1 MKQYII
7 GSMLLSSILLASCSL
22 DETPRSKFSE
32 KEAFSTSKLVYVN
45 SVANVY
51 SSIGN
56 GLYGSDGG
64 SVHTFQEFSSDA
76 SMIPG
81 RQGDW
86 VDGGAWQNIFLH
98 NFESSVSKYNDVWNN
113 LYRVIGLANSSIDR
127 LNKYLGEHPEYAEYV
142 YELRALRAVYY
153 YYVMDLF
160 GQVPLVVSSEVS
172 ANEVN
177 QSNRSDVFKFVTSE
191 LAECIPHLSDSKS
204 QNEGEYYGRITKAVA
219 YMCMAK
225 CAINAPV
232 YTIDDTNPTSYS
244 AFVGTDKSGKATASE
259 EQGKTVSEMG
269 KNINITLDGE
279 TRNAWE
285 TAVYCADQIASLG
298 YRLQPSY
305 ADNFIVA
312 NQNSVENI
320 WTRPNDCVNYKIDD
334 YNIVRTLHYNH
345 GGAIG
350 YQGWNGACSSKQQM
364 LVYGYGTANPDP
376 RLKLNFYTDKD
387 YMEETGKAVEDGAVK
402 GKDLEYMPLA
412 VKVDF
417 TATDDPH
424 AMKCAGA
431 RMKKYEFDKS
441 TTQQYSFNNDLVIW
455 RYADALLLKAEA
467 EYRMGNKAE
476 ALTIVNEVRG
486 RVAAT
491 PRTELTLN
499 DILNERMLELAWEG
513 VRRQDQIRFCTFTEP
528 TADRFKGVTH
538 NASAGDYN
546 DDTQGYTMVYPIPY
560 AVLNLNKKLHQNPGY
575 TK

>member
-32 KEAFSTSKLVYVN
+32 EEAFSTPKLVYVN
-45 SVANVY
+45 TVANVY

-127 LNKYLGEHPEYAEYV
+127 LNKYLDEHPEYAEYV

-160 GQVPLVVSSEVS
+160 GQVPLVVSSQVS
-172 ANEVN
+172 ANEVE

-232 YTIDDTNPTSYS
+232 YTIDDTTPTSYS

-285 TAVYCADQIASLG
+285 TAAYCADQIASLG

-387 YMEETGKAVEDGAVK
+387 YMEETGKAVEDGATDK
-402 GKDLEYMPLA
+402 PLEYMPLA

-455 RYADALLLKAEA
+455 RYADVLLLKAEA

-499 DILNERMLELAWEG
+499 DILDERMLELAWEG

-560 AVLNLNKKLHQNPGY
+560 AVLNLNKKLDQNPGY

>member
-32 KEAFSTSKLVYVN
+32 EEAFSTPKLVYVN
-45 SVANVY
+45 TVANVY

-127 LNKYLGEHPEYAEYV
+127 LNRYLGEHPEYADYV

-172 ANEVN
+172 ANEVE

-232 YTIDDTNPTSYS
+232 YTIDDTTPTSYS

-320 WTRPNDCVNYKIDD
+320 WTRPNDCVNYKIED

-387 YMEETGKAVEDGAVK
+387 YMEETGKAVEDGATDK
-402 GKDLEYMPLA
+402 PLEYMPLA

-417 TATDDPH
+417 SAADDPH

-560 AVLNLNKKLHQNPGY
+560 AVLNLNKKLDQNPGY

>member
-32 KEAFSTSKLVYVN
+32 EEAFSTPKLVYVN
-45 SVANVY
+45 TVANVY

-127 LNKYLGEHPEYAEYV
+127 LNKYLGEHPEYADYV

-172 ANEVN
+172 ANEVE

-232 YTIDDTNPTSYS
+232 YTIDDTTPTSYS

-285 TAVYCADQIASLG
+285 TAAYCADQIASLG

-320 WTRPNDCVNYKIDD
+320 WTRPNDCVNYKIED

-387 YMEETGKAVEDGAVK
+387 YMEETGKAVEDGATDK
-402 GKDLEYMPLA
+402 PLEYMPLA

-417 TATDDPH
+417 SAADDPH

-467 EYRMGNKAE
+467 EYRMGNKAK

-499 DILNERMLELAWEG
+499 DILDERMLELAWEG

-560 AVLNLNKKLHQNPGY
+560 AVLNLNKKLDQNPGY

>member
-7 GSMLLSSILLASCSL
+7 GSMLLSSVLLAGCSL
-22 DETPRSKFSE
+22 DENPRSKFSE
-32 KEAFSTSKLVYVN
+32 EEAFSTSKLVYVN
-45 SVANVY
+45 TVANVY

-127 LNKYLGEHPEYAEYV
+127 LNKYLDEHPEYAEYV

-160 GQVPLVVSSEVS
+160 GQVPLVVSSQVS
-172 ANEVN
+172 ANEVA

-232 YTIDDTNPTSYS
+232 YTIDDTTPTSYS

-269 KNINITLDGE
+269 KNINITLDGK

-285 TAVYCADQIASLG
+285 TAAYCADQIASLG

-320 WTRPNDCVNYKIDD
+320 WTRPNDCVNYKIED

-387 YMEETGKAVEDGAVK
+387 YMEETGKAVEDGATDK
-402 GKDLEYMPLA
+402 PLEYMPLA

-417 TATDDPH
+417 TAADDPH
-424 AMKCAGA
+424 AMKCSGA

-499 DILNERMLELAWEG
+499 DILDERMLELAWEG

-560 AVLNLNKKLHQNPGY
+560 AVLNLNKKLGQNPGY

>member
-32 KEAFSTSKLVYVN
+32 EEAFSTPKLVYVN
-45 SVANVY
+45 TVANVY

-160 GQVPLVVSSEVS
+160 GQVPLVVSSQVS

-232 YTIDDTNPTSYS
+232 YTIDDTTPTSYS

-285 TAVYCADQIASLG
+285 TAAYCADQIASLG

-320 WTRPNDCVNYKIDD
+320 WTRPNDCVNYKIED

-387 YMEETGKAVEDGAVK
+387 YMEETGKAVEDGATDK
-402 GKDLEYMPLA
+402 PLEYMPLA

-417 TATDDPH
+417 SAADDPH

-499 DILNERMLELAWEG
+499 DILDERMLELAWEG
-513 VRRQDQIRFCTFTEP
+513 VRRPDQIRFCTFTEP

-538 NASAGDYN
+538 NASAGEYN

-560 AVLNLNKKLHQNPGY
+560 AVLNLNKKLDQNPGY

>member
-32 KEAFSTSKLVYVN
+32 EEAFSTPKLVYVN
-45 SVANVY
+45 TVANVY

-127 LNKYLGEHPEYAEYV
+127 LNKYLDEHPEYAEYV

-160 GQVPLVVSSEVS
+160 GQVPLVVSSQVS
-172 ANEVN
+172 ANEVA

-232 YTIDDTNPTSYS
+232 YTIDDTTPTSYS

-269 KNINITLDGE
+269 KNINITLDGK

-285 TAVYCADQIASLG
+285 TAAYCADQIASLG

-320 WTRPNDCVNYKIDD
+320 WTRPNDCVNYKIED

-387 YMEETGKAVEDGAVK
+387 YMEETGKAVEDGAT

-417 TATDDPH
+417 TAADDPH
-424 AMKCAGA
+424 AMKCSGA

-499 DILNERMLELAWEG
+499 DILDERMLELAWEG

>member
-32 KEAFSTSKLVYVN
+32 EEAFSTPKLVYVN
-45 SVANVY
+45 TVANVY

-127 LNKYLGEHPEYAEYV
+127 LNKYLGEHPEYADYV

-172 ANEVN
+172 ANEVE

-232 YTIDDTNPTSYS
+232 YTIDDTTPTSYS

-320 WTRPNDCVNYKIDD
+320 WTRPNDCVNYKIED

-387 YMEETGKAVEDGAVK
+387 YMEETGKAVEDGATDK
-402 GKDLEYMPLA
+402 PLEYMPLA

-417 TATDDPH
+417 TAADDPH
-424 AMKCAGA
+424 AMKCSGA

-476 ALTIVNEVRG
+476 ALTIVNEVRA

-499 DILNERMLELAWEG
+499 DILDERMLELAWEG

-560 AVLNLNKKLHQNPGY
+560 AVLNLNKKLNQNPGY

>member
-32 KEAFSTSKLVYVN
+32 EEAFSTPKLVYVN
-45 SVANVY
+45 TVANVY

-127 LNKYLGEHPEYAEYV
+127 LNKYLDEHPEYAEYV

-160 GQVPLVVSSEVS
+160 GQVPLVVSSQVS

-232 YTIDDTNPTSYS
+232 YTIDDTTPTSYS

-320 WTRPNDCVNYKIDD
+320 WTRPNDCVNYKIED

-387 YMEETGKAVEDGAVK
+387 YMEETGKAVEDGATDK
-402 GKDLEYMPLA
+402 PLEYMPLA

-424 AMKCAGA
+424 AMKCSGA

-499 DILNERMLELAWEG
+499 DILDERMLELAWEG

-560 AVLNLNKKLHQNPGY
+560 AVLNLNKKLGQNPGY

>member
-7 GSMLLSSILLASCSL
+7 GSMLLSTILLASCSL

-32 KEAFSTSKLVYVN
+32 EEAFSTPKLVYVN
-45 SVANVY
+45 TVANVY

-127 LNKYLGEHPEYAEYV
+127 LNKYLDEHPEYAEYV

-160 GQVPLVVSSEVS
+160 GQVPLVVSSQVS
-172 ANEVN
+172 ANEVA

-232 YTIDDTNPTSYS
+232 YTIDDTTPTSYS

-269 KNINITLDGE
+269 KNINITLDGK

-320 WTRPNDCVNYKIDD
+320 WTRPNDCVNYKIED

-387 YMEETGKAVEDGAVK
+387 YMEETGKAVEDGATDK
-402 GKDLEYMPLA
+402 PLEYMPLA

-417 TATDDPH
+417 TAADDPH
-424 AMKCAGA
+424 AMKCSGA

-499 DILNERMLELAWEG
+499 DILDERMLELAWEG

-560 AVLNLNKKLHQNPGY
+560 AVLNLNKKLGQNPGY

>member
-32 KEAFSTSKLVYVN
+32 EEAFSTPKLVYVN
-45 SVANVY
+45 TVANVY

-127 LNKYLGEHPEYAEYV
+127 LNKYLDEHPEYAEYV

-160 GQVPLVVSSEVS
+160 GQVPLVVSSQVS
-172 ANEVN
+172 ANEVA

-232 YTIDDTNPTSYS
+232 YTIDDTTPTSYS

-269 KNINITLDGE
+269 KNINITLDGK

-285 TAVYCADQIASLG
+285 TAAYCADQIASLG

-320 WTRPNDCVNYKIDD
+320 WTRPNDCVNYKIED

-387 YMEETGKAVEDGAVK
+387 YMEETGKPVEDGATDK
-402 GKDLEYMPLA
+402 PLEYMPMA

-417 TATDDPH
+417 TAADDPH
-424 AMKCAGA
+424 AMKCSGA

-499 DILNERMLELAWEG
+499 DILDERMLELAWEG

-560 AVLNLNKKLHQNPGY
+560 AVLNLNKKLGQNPGY

>member
-45 SVANVY
+45 TVANVY

-232 YTIDDTNPTSYS
+232 YTIDDTTPTSYS

-269 KNINITLDGE
+269 KNINITLDGK

-320 WTRPNDCVNYKIDD
+320 WTRPNDCVNYKIED

-387 YMEETGKAVEDGAVK
+387 YMEETGKAVEDGAT

-417 TATDDPH
+417 SAEDDHH

-528 TADRFKGVTH
+528 TADRFQGVTH

-560 AVLNLNKKLHQNPGY
+560 AVLNLNKKLGQNPGY

>member
-32 KEAFSTSKLVYVN
+32 EEAFSTPKLVYVN
-45 SVANVY
+45 TVANVY

-64 SVHTFQEFSSDA
+64 SIHTFQEFSSDA

-127 LNKYLGEHPEYAEYV
+127 LNKYLGEHPEYADYV

-160 GQVPLVVSSEVS
+160 GQVPLVVSSQVS
-172 ANEVN
+172 ANEVE

-232 YTIDDTNPTSYS
+232 YTIDDTTPTSYS
-244 AFVGTDKSGKATASE
+244 AFVGIDKSGKATASE

-320 WTRPNDCVNYKIDD
+320 WTRPNDCVNYKIED
-334 YNIVRTLHYNH
+334 YNVVRTLHYNH

-387 YMEETGKAVEDGAVK
+387 YMEETGKAVEDGATDK
-402 GKDLEYMPLA
+402 PLEYMPLA

-417 TATDDPH
+417 TAADDPH
-424 AMKCAGA
+424 AMKCSGA

-467 EYRMGNKAE
+467 EYRMGNKAK

-499 DILNERMLELAWEG
+499 DILDERMLELAWEG

-560 AVLNLNKKLHQNPGY
+560 AVLNLNKKLDQNPGY

>member
-32 KEAFSTSKLVYVN
+32 EEAFSTPKLVYVN
-45 SVANVY
+45 TVANVY

-232 YTIDDTNPTSYS
+232 YNIDDTNPTSYS

-387 YMEETGKAVEDGAVK
+387 YMEETGKAVEDGAT

-417 TATDDPH
+417 TAADDPH
-424 AMKCAGA
+424 AMKCSGA

-455 RYADALLLKAEA
+455 RYADVLLLKAEA

>member
-32 KEAFSTSKLVYVN
+32 EEAFSTPKLVYVN
-45 SVANVY
+45 TVANVY

-127 LNKYLGEHPEYAEYV
+127 LNKYLGEHPEYADYV

-172 ANEVN
+172 ANEVE

-232 YTIDDTNPTSYS
+232 YTIDDTTPTSYS
-244 AFVGTDKSGKATASE
+244 AFVGIDKSGKATASE
-259 EQGKTVSEMG
+259 EQGNAISEMG
-269 KNINITLDGE
+269 KKINITLDGE

-285 TAVYCADQIASLG
+285 TAAYCADQIASLG

-320 WTRPNDCVNYKIDD
+320 WTRPNDCVNYKIED

-387 YMEETGKAVEDGAVK
+387 YMEETGKAVEDGATDK
-402 GKDLEYMPLA
+402 PLEYMPLA

-417 TATDDPH
+417 SAADDPH

-467 EYRMGNKAE
+467 EYRMDNKAE
-476 ALTIVNEVRG
+476 ALTIVNEVRA

-499 DILNERMLELAWEG
+499 DILDERMLELAWEG

-560 AVLNLNKKLHQNPGY
+560 AVLNLNKKLDQNPGY

>member
-32 KEAFSTSKLVYVN
+32 EEAFSTPKLVYVN
-45 SVANVY
+45 TVANVY

-127 LNKYLGEHPEYAEYV
+127 LNKYLDEHPEYAEYV

-160 GQVPLVVSSEVS
+160 GQVPLVVSSQVS
-172 ANEVN
+172 ANEVA

-232 YTIDDTNPTSYS
+232 YTIDDTTPTSYS

-269 KNINITLDGE
+269 KNINITLDGK

-285 TAVYCADQIASLG
+285 TAAYCADQIASLG

-320 WTRPNDCVNYKIDD
+320 WTRPNDCVNYKIED

-387 YMEETGKAVEDGAVK
+387 YMEETGKAVEDGATDK
-402 GKDLEYMPLA
+402 PLEYMPLA

-417 TATDDPH
+417 TAADDPH
-424 AMKCAGA
+424 AMKCSGA

-499 DILNERMLELAWEG
+499 DILDERMLELAWEG

-560 AVLNLNKKLHQNPGY
+560 AVLNLNKKLGQNPGY

>member
-45 SVANVY
+45 TVANVY

-127 LNKYLGEHPEYAEYV
+127 LNKYLGEHPEYAGYV

-259 EQGKTVSEMG
+259 EQGNAISEMG
-269 KNINITLDGE
+269 KKINITLDGE

-320 WTRPNDCVNYKIDD
+320 WTRPNDCVNYKIED

-387 YMEETGKAVEDGAVK
+387 YMEETGKAVEDGAT

-417 TATDDPH
+417 SAEDDPH

-467 EYRMGNKAE
+467 EYRMGKKAE
-476 ALTIVNEVRG
+476 ALTIVNEVRA

-499 DILNERMLELAWEG
+499 DILDERMLELAWEG
-513 VRRQDQIRFCTFTEP
+513 VRRPDQIRFCTFTEP
-528 TADRFKGVTH
+528 TADRFNGVTH

>member
-32 KEAFSTSKLVYVN
+32 EEAFSTPKLVYVN
-45 SVANVY
+45 TVANVY

-127 LNKYLGEHPEYAEYV
+127 LNKYLGEHPEYADYV

-172 ANEVN
+172 ANEVE

-232 YTIDDTNPTSYS
+232 YTIDDTTPTSYS

-285 TAVYCADQIASLG
+285 TAAYCADQIASLG

-320 WTRPNDCVNYKIDD
+320 WTRPNDCVNYKIED

-387 YMEETGKAVEDGAVK
+387 YMEETGKAVEDGATDK
-402 GKDLEYMPLA
+402 PLEYMPLA

-476 ALTIVNEVRG
+476 ALTIVNEVRA

-499 DILNERMLELAWEG
+499 DILDERMLELAWEG
-513 VRRQDQIRFCTFTEP
+513 VRRPDQIRFCTFTEP

-560 AVLNLNKKLHQNPGY
+560 AVLNLNKKLDQNPGY

>member
-7 GSMLLSSILLASCSL
+7 GSMLLSSVLLAGCSL

-32 KEAFSTSKLVYVN
+32 EEAFSTPKLVYVN
-45 SVANVY
+45 TVANVY

-127 LNKYLGEHPEYAEYV
+127 LNKYLDEHPEYAEYV

-160 GQVPLVVSSEVS
+160 GQVPLVVSSQVS
-172 ANEVN
+172 ANEVA

-232 YTIDDTNPTSYS
+232 YTIDDTTPTSYS

-269 KNINITLDGE
+269 KNINITLDGK

-285 TAVYCADQIASLG
+285 TAAYCADQIASLG

-320 WTRPNDCVNYKIDD
+320 WTRPNDCVNYKIED

-387 YMEETGKAVEDGAVK
+387 YMEETGKAVEDGAT

-417 TATDDPH
+417 SAADDPH
-424 AMKCAGA
+424 AMKCSGA

-455 RYADALLLKAEA
+455 RYADALLMKAEA
-467 EYRMGNKAE
+467 EYRMGNKAD
-476 ALTIVNEVRG
+476 ALTIVNEVRA

-538 NASAGDYN
+538 VASAGDYN

-560 AVLNLNKKLHQNPGY
+560 AVLNLNKKLGQNPGY

>member
-22 DETPRSKFSE
+22 EETPRSKFSE
-32 KEAFSTSKLVYVN
+32 EEAFSTPKLVYVN
-45 SVANVY
+45 TVANVY

-387 YMEETGKAVEDGAVK
+387 YMEETGKAVEDGAT

-424 AMKCAGA
+424 AMKCSGA

-441 TTQQYSFNNDLVIW
+441 TTQQFSFNNDLVIW

-467 EYRMGNKAE
+467 EYRMDNKAE

-499 DILNERMLELAWEG
+499 DILDERMLELAWEG

-560 AVLNLNKKLHQNPGY
+560 AVLNLNKKLGQNPGY

>member
-32 KEAFSTSKLVYVN
+32 EEAFSTPKLVYVN
-45 SVANVY
+45 TVANVY

-127 LNKYLGEHPEYAEYV
+127 LNKYLDEHPEYAEYV

-160 GQVPLVVSSEVS
+160 GQVPLVVSSQVS
-172 ANEVN
+172 ANEVA

-232 YTIDDTNPTSYS
+232 YTIDNTTPTSYS

-269 KNINITLDGE
+269 KNINITLDGK

-285 TAVYCADQIASLG
+285 TAAYCADQIASLG

-320 WTRPNDCVNYKIDD
+320 WTRPNDCVNYKIED

-387 YMEETGKAVEDGAVK
+387 YMEETGKAVEDGATDK
-402 GKDLEYMPLA
+402 PLEYMPLA

-417 TATDDPH
+417 TAADDPH
-424 AMKCAGA
+424 AMKCSGA

-499 DILNERMLELAWEG
+499 DILDERMLELAWEG

-546 DDTQGYTMVYPIPY
+546 DDKQGYTMVYPIPY
-560 AVLNLNKKLHQNPGY
+560 AVLNLNKKLGQNPGY

>member
-32 KEAFSTSKLVYVN
+32 EEAFSTPKLVYVN
-45 SVANVY
+45 TVANVY

-127 LNKYLGEHPEYAEYV
+127 LNKYLDEHPEYAEYV

-160 GQVPLVVSSEVS
+160 GQVPLVVSSQVS
-172 ANEVN
+172 ANEVA

-232 YTIDDTNPTSYS
+232 YTIDDTTPTSYS

-269 KNINITLDGE
+269 KNINITLDGK

-285 TAVYCADQIASLG
+285 TAAYCADQIASLG

-320 WTRPNDCVNYKIDD
+320 WTRPNDCVNYKIED

-387 YMEETGKAVEDGAVK
+387 YMEETGKAVEDGAT

-417 TATDDPH
+417 SAADDPH
-424 AMKCAGA
+424 AMKCSGA

-455 RYADALLLKAEA
+455 RYADALLMKAEA
-467 EYRMGNKAE
+467 EYRMGNKAD
-476 ALTIVNEVRG
+476 ALTIVNEVRA

-538 NASAGDYN
+538 VASAGDYN

-560 AVLNLNKKLHQNPGY
+560 AVLNLNKKLGQNPGY

>member
-32 KEAFSTSKLVYVN
+32 EEAFSTPKLVYVN
-45 SVANVY
+45 TVANVY

-127 LNKYLGEHPEYAEYV
+127 LNKYLDEHPEYAEYV

-172 ANEVN
+172 ANEVE

-232 YTIDDTNPTSYS
+232 YTIDDTTPTSYS

-269 KNINITLDGE
+269 KNINITLDGK

-285 TAVYCADQIASLG
+285 TAAYCADQIASLG

-320 WTRPNDCVNYKIDD
+320 WTRPNDCVNYKIED

-387 YMEETGKAVEDGAVK
+387 YMEETGKAVEDGATDK
-402 GKDLEYMPLA
+402 PLEYMPLA

-417 TATDDPH
+417 TAADDPH
-424 AMKCAGA
+424 AMKCSGA

-499 DILNERMLELAWEG
+499 DILDERMLELAWEG

-560 AVLNLNKKLHQNPGY
+560 AVLNLNKKLGQNPGY

>member
-269 KNINITLDGE
+269 KNITITLDGE
-279 TRNAWE
+279 TRNAWK

-387 YMEETGKAVEDGAVK
+387 YMEETGKAVEDGAT

-467 EYRMGNKAE
+467 EYRMGNVAE

-499 DILNERMLELAWEG
+499 DILDERMLELAWEG

>member
-32 KEAFSTSKLVYVN
+32 EEAFSTPKLVYVN
-45 SVANVY
+45 TVANVY

-232 YTIDDTNPTSYS
+232 YTIDDTTPTSYS

-285 TAVYCADQIASLG
+285 TAAYCADQIASLG

-320 WTRPNDCVNYKIDD
+320 WTRPNDCVNYKIED

-387 YMEETGKAVEDGAVK
+387 YMEETGKAVEDGATDK
-402 GKDLEYMPLA
+402 PLEYMPLA

-417 TATDDPH
+417 SAADDPH

-499 DILNERMLELAWEG
+499 DILDERMLELAWEG

-560 AVLNLNKKLHQNPGY
+560 AVLNLNKKLGQNPGY

>member
-22 DETPRSKFSE
+22 EETPRSKFSE
-32 KEAFSTSKLVYVN
+32 EEAFSTPKLVYVN
-45 SVANVY
+45 TVANVY

-86 VDGGAWQNIFLH
+86 LDGGAWQNIFLH

-113 LYRVIGLANSSIDR
+113 LYRVIGLANSSIAR
-127 LNKYLGEHPEYAEYV
+127 LNKYLGEHPEYADYV
-142 YELRALRAVYY
+142 YELRALRAIYY

-160 GQVPLVVSSEVS
+160 GQVPLVVSSEVN
-172 ANEVN
+172 ANEVA

-191 LAECIPHLSDSKS
+191 LAECIPHLSGQKS

-232 YTIDDTNPTSYS
+232 YTIDDTTPTCYS

-259 EQGKTVSEMG
+259 EQGKTISEMG
-269 KNINITLDGE
+269 KKINITLDGE

-285 TAVYCADQIASLG
+285 TAAYCADQIASLG

-320 WTRPNDCVNYKIDD
+320 WTRPNDCVNYKIED

-364 LVYGYGTANPDP
+364 LVYDYGTANPDP

-387 YMEETGKAVEDGAVK
+387 YMEETGKAVEDGAT

-417 TATDDPH
+417 SADDDPH

-467 EYRMGNKAE
+467 AYRMGNKAE
-476 ALTIVNEVRG
+476 ALTIVNEIRA

-499 DILNERMLELAWEG
+499 DILDERMLELAWEG
-513 VRRQDQIRFCTFTEP
+513 VRRPDQIRFCTFTEP
-528 TADRFKGVTH
+528 TVDRFNGVTH

-560 AVLNLNKKLHQNPGY
+560 AVLNLNKKLKQNPGY

>member
-32 KEAFSTSKLVYVN
+32 EEAFSTPKLVYVN
-45 SVANVY
+45 TVANVY

-127 LNKYLGEHPEYAEYV
+127 LNKYLDEHPEYAEYV

-160 GQVPLVVSSEVS
+160 GQVPLVVSSQVS

-232 YTIDDTNPTSYS
+232 YNIDDTTPTSYS

-269 KNINITLDGE
+269 KNINITLDGK

-285 TAVYCADQIASLG
+285 TAAYCADQIASLG

-320 WTRPNDCVNYKIDD
+320 WTRPNDCVNYKIED

-387 YMEETGKAVEDGAVK
+387 YMEETGKAVEDGAT

-417 TATDDPH
+417 SADDDPH

-560 AVLNLNKKLHQNPGY
+560 AVLNLNKKLGQNPGY

>member
-32 KEAFSTSKLVYVN
+32 EEAFSTPKLVYVN
-45 SVANVY
+45 TVANVY

-127 LNKYLGEHPEYAEYV
+127 LNKYLDEHPEYAEYV

-160 GQVPLVVSSEVS
+160 GQVPLVVSSQVS
-172 ANEVN
+172 ANEVA

-232 YTIDDTNPTSYS
+232 YTIDDTTPTSYS

-269 KNINITLDGE
+269 KNINITLDGK

-285 TAVYCADQIASLG
+285 TAAYCADQIASLG

-320 WTRPNDCVNYKIDD
+320 WTRPNDCVNYKIED

-387 YMEETGKAVEDGAVK
+387 YMEETGKAVEDGATDK
-402 GKDLEYMPLA
+402 PLEYMPLA

-417 TATDDPH
+417 TAADDPH
-424 AMKCAGA
+424 AMKCSGA

-499 DILNERMLELAWEG
+499 DILDERMLELAWEG

-560 AVLNLNKKLHQNPGY
+560 AVLNLNKKLKQNPGY

>member
-32 KEAFSTSKLVYVN
+32 EEAFSTPKLVYVN
-45 SVANVY
+45 TVANVY

-160 GQVPLVVSSEVS
+160 GQVPLVVSSQVS
-172 ANEVN
+172 ANEVA

-232 YTIDDTNPTSYS
+232 YTIDDTTPTSYS

-269 KNINITLDGE
+269 KNINITLDGK
-279 TRNAWE
+279 TRNAWK
-285 TAVYCADQIASLG
+285 TAAYCADQIASLG

-320 WTRPNDCVNYKIDD
+320 WTRPNDCVNYKIED

-387 YMEETGKAVEDGAVK
+387 YMEETGKAVEDGATDK
-402 GKDLEYMPLA
+402 PLEYMPLA

-417 TATDDPH
+417 TAADDPH
-424 AMKCAGA
+424 AMKCSGA

-499 DILNERMLELAWEG
+499 DILDERMLELAWEG

-560 AVLNLNKKLHQNPGY
+560 AVLNLNKKLGQNPGY

>member
-32 KEAFSTSKLVYVN
+32 EEAFSTPKLVYVN
-45 SVANVY
+45 TVANVY

-172 ANEVN
+172 ANEVE

-232 YTIDDTNPTSYS
+232 YTIDDTTPTSYS

-269 KNINITLDGE
+269 KNINITLDGK

-285 TAVYCADQIASLG
+285 TAAYCADQIASLG

-320 WTRPNDCVNYKIDD
+320 WTRPNDCVNYKIED

-387 YMEETGKAVEDGAVK
+387 YMEETGKAVEDGATDK
-402 GKDLEYMPLA
+402 PLEYMPLA

-417 TATDDPH
+417 SAADDPH
-424 AMKCAGA
+424 AMKCSGA

-476 ALTIVNEVRG
+476 ALTIVNEVRA

-499 DILNERMLELAWEG
+499 DILDERMLELAWEG

-560 AVLNLNKKLHQNPGY
+560 AVLNLNKKLDQNPGY

>member
-32 KEAFSTSKLVYVN
+32 EEAFSTPKLVYVN
-45 SVANVY
+45 TVANVY

-127 LNKYLGEHPEYAEYV
+127 LNKYLDEHPEYAEYV

-160 GQVPLVVSSEVS
+160 GQVPLVVSSQVS
-172 ANEVN
+172 ANEVA

-232 YTIDDTNPTSYS
+232 YTIDDTTPTSYS

-269 KNINITLDGE
+269 KNINITLDGK

-285 TAVYCADQIASLG
+285 TAAYCADQIASLG

-320 WTRPNDCVNYKIDD
+320 WTRPNDCVNYKIED

-387 YMEETGKAVEDGAVK
+387 YMEETGKAVEDGATDK
-402 GKDLEYMPLA
+402 PLEYMPLA

-417 TATDDPH
+417 TAADDPH
-424 AMKCAGA
+424 AMKCSGA

-476 ALTIVNEVRG
+476 ALTIVNEVRA

-499 DILNERMLELAWEG
+499 DILDERMLELAWEG
-513 VRRQDQIRFCTFTEP
+513 VRRPDQIRFCTFTEP
-528 TADRFKGVTH
+528 TADRFKGVPH

-560 AVLNLNKKLHQNPGY
+560 AVLNLNKKLDQNPGY

>member
-32 KEAFSTSKLVYVN
+32 EEAFSTPKLVYVN
-45 SVANVY
+45 TVANVY

-127 LNKYLGEHPEYAEYV
+127 LNKYLGEHPEYADYV

-172 ANEVN
+172 ANEVE

-232 YTIDDTNPTSYS
+232 YTIDDTTPTSYS

-305 ADNFIVA
+305 ADNFVVA

-320 WTRPNDCVNYKIDD
+320 WTRPNDCVNYKIED

-387 YMEETGKAVEDGAVK
+387 YMEETGKAVEDGATDK
-402 GKDLEYMPLA
+402 PLEYMPLA

-417 TATDDPH
+417 SAADDPH

-476 ALTIVNEVRG
+476 ALTIVNEVRA

-499 DILNERMLELAWEG
+499 DILDERMLELAWEG
-513 VRRQDQIRFCTFTEP
+513 VRRPDQIRFCTFTEP

-560 AVLNLNKKLHQNPGY
+560 AVLNLNKKLDQNPGY

>member
-32 KEAFSTSKLVYVN
+32 EEAFSTPKLVYVN
-45 SVANVY
+45 TVANVY

-127 LNKYLGEHPEYAEYV
+127 LNKYLDEHPEYAEYV

-160 GQVPLVVSSEVS
+160 GQVPLVVSSQVS

-285 TAVYCADQIASLG
+285 TAAYCADQIASLG

-312 NQNSVENI
+312 NHNSVENI
-320 WTRPNDCVNYKIDD
+320 WTRPNDCVNYKIED

-387 YMEETGKAVEDGAVK
+387 YMEETGKAVEDGATDK
-402 GKDLEYMPLA
+402 PLEYMPMA

-417 TATDDPH
+417 TAADDPH
-424 AMKCAGA
+424 AMKCSGA

-499 DILNERMLELAWEG
+499 DILDERMLELAWEG

-538 NASAGDYN
+538 VASAGDYN

-560 AVLNLNKKLHQNPGY
+560 AVLNLNKKLDQNPGY

>member
-22 DETPRSKFSE
+22 EETPRSKFSE
-32 KEAFSTSKLVYVN
+32 QEAFSTPKLVYVN
-45 SVANVY
+45 TVANVY

-86 VDGGAWQNIFLH
+86 LDGGAWQNIFLH

-127 LNKYLGEHPEYAEYV
+127 LNKYLGEHPEYADYV
-142 YELRALRAVYY
+142 YELRALRAIYY

-160 GQVPLVVSSEVS
+160 GQVPLVVSSEVN
-172 ANEVN
+172 ANEVA

-191 LAECIPHLSDSKS
+191 LAECIPHLSGQKS

-232 YTIDDTNPTSYS
+232 YTIDDTTPTCYS

-259 EQGKTVSEMG
+259 EQGKTISEMG
-269 KNINITLDGE
+269 KKINITLDGE

-285 TAVYCADQIASLG
+285 TAAYCADQIASLG
-298 YRLQPSY
+298 YRLQSSY

-320 WTRPNDCVNYKIDD
+320 WTRPNDCVNYKIED

-387 YMEETGKAVEDGAVK
+387 YMEETGKAVEDGAT

-417 TATDDPH
+417 SADDDPH

-441 TTQQYSFNNDLVIW
+441 TTLQYSFNNDLVIW

-467 EYRMGNKAE
+467 AYRMGNKAE
-476 ALTIVNEVRG
+476 ALTIVNEIRA

-499 DILNERMLELAWEG
+499 DILDERMLELAWEG
-513 VRRQDQIRFCTFTEP
+513 VRRPDQIRFCTFTEP
-528 TADRFKGVTH
+528 TVDRFNGVTH

-560 AVLNLNKKLHQNPGY
+560 AVLNLNKNLKQNPGY

>member
-32 KEAFSTSKLVYVN
+32 EEAFSTPKLVYVN
-45 SVANVY
+45 TVANVY

-127 LNKYLGEHPEYAEYV
+127 LNKYLDEHPEYAEYV

-172 ANEVN
+172 ANEVE

-232 YTIDDTNPTSYS
+232 YTIDDTTPTSYS

-269 KNINITLDGE
+269 KNINITLDGK

-285 TAVYCADQIASLG
+285 TAAYCADQIASLG

-320 WTRPNDCVNYKIDD
+320 WTRPNDCVNYKIED

-387 YMEETGKAVEDGAVK
+387 YMEETGKAVEDGATDK
-402 GKDLEYMPLA
+402 PLEYMPLA

-424 AMKCAGA
+424 AMKCSGA

-499 DILNERMLELAWEG
+499 DILDERMLELAWEG

-560 AVLNLNKKLHQNPGY
+560 AVLNLNKKLGQNPGY

>member
-32 KEAFSTSKLVYVN
+32 EEAFSTPKLVYVN
-45 SVANVY
+45 TVANVY

-232 YTIDDTNPTSYS
+232 YTIDDTTPTSYS

-387 YMEETGKAVEDGAVK
+387 YMEETGKAVEDGAT

-424 AMKCAGA
+424 AMKCSGA

-499 DILNERMLELAWEG
+499 DILDERMLELAWEG

-560 AVLNLNKKLHQNPGY
+560 AVLNLNKKLGQNPGY

>member
-22 DETPRSKFSE
+22 EETPRSKFSE
-32 KEAFSTSKLVYVN
+32 EEAFSTPKLVYVN
-45 SVANVY
+45 TVANVY

-86 VDGGAWQNIFLH
+86 LDGGAWQNIFLH

-127 LNKYLGEHPEYAEYV
+127 LNKYLGEHPEYADYV
-142 YELRALRAVYY
+142 YELRALRAIYY

-160 GQVPLVVSSEVS
+160 GQVPLVVSSEVN
-172 ANEVN
+172 ANEVA

-191 LAECIPHLSDSKS
+191 LAECIPHLSGQKS

-232 YTIDDTNPTSYS
+232 YTIDDTTPTCYS

-259 EQGKTVSEMG
+259 EQGKTISEMG
-269 KNINITLDGE
+269 KKINITLDGE

-285 TAVYCADQIASLG
+285 TAAYCADQIASLG

-320 WTRPNDCVNYKIDD
+320 WTRPNDCVNYKIED

-387 YMEETGKAVEDGAVK
+387 YMEETGKAVEDGAT
-402 GKDLEYMPLA
+402 GKDLEYMPQA

-417 TATDDPH
+417 SADDDPH

-467 EYRMGNKAE
+467 AYRMGNKAE
-476 ALTIVNEVRG
+476 ALTIVNEIRA

-499 DILNERMLELAWEG
+499 DILDERMLELAWEG
-513 VRRQDQIRFCTFTEP
+513 VRRPDQIRFCTFTEP
-528 TADRFKGVTH
+528 TVDRFNGVTH

-546 DDTQGYTMVYPIPY
+546 DDTQGYTIVYPIPY
-560 AVLNLNKKLHQNPGY
+560 AVLNLNKNLKQNPGY

>member
-32 KEAFSTSKLVYVN
+32 EEAFSTPKLVYVN
-45 SVANVY
+45 TVANVY

-127 LNKYLGEHPEYAEYV
+127 LNKYLDEHPEYAEYV

-160 GQVPLVVSSEVS
+160 GQVPLVVSSQVS
-172 ANEVN
+172 ANEVA

-232 YTIDDTNPTSYS
+232 YTIDDTTPTSYS

-320 WTRPNDCVNYKIDD
+320 WTRPNDCVNYKIED

-387 YMEETGKAVEDGAVK
+387 YMEETGKAVEDGAT

-417 TATDDPH
+417 SADDDPH

-528 TADRFKGVTH
+528 TADRFNGVTH

-560 AVLNLNKKLHQNPGY
+560 AVLNLNKKLGQNPGY

>member
-32 KEAFSTSKLVYVN
+32 EEAFSTPKLVYVN
-45 SVANVY
+45 TVANVY

-172 ANEVN
+172 ANEVE

-232 YTIDDTNPTSYS
+232 YTIDDTTPTSYS

-320 WTRPNDCVNYKIDD
+320 WTRPNDCVNYKIED

-387 YMEETGKAVEDGAVK
+387 YMEETGKAVEDGATDK
-402 GKDLEYMPLA
+402 PLEYMPLA

-417 TATDDPH
+417 SAADDPH
-424 AMKCAGA
+424 AMKCSGA

-476 ALTIVNEVRG
+476 ALTIVNEVRA

-499 DILNERMLELAWEG
+499 DILDERMLELAWEG
-513 VRRQDQIRFCTFTEP
+513 VRRPDQIRFCTFTEP

-560 AVLNLNKKLHQNPGY
+560 AVLNLNKKLDQNPGY